1 MKANVLLAIIRDTLE
16 FNEAIDSEKK
26 RRNLKV
32 GSVPGNWL

>member
-1 MKANVLLAIIRDTLE
+1 MWLLYLVILKDTFA